1 MKKFFLFLLLLPALL
16 VAQPNLSA
24 NHIEDVVI
32 TLDDFIGYDQY
43 GSFYYIAN
51 NVFVKQTA
59 DTKIEYSNVEKG
71 RIARA
76 DVTNPLMIVLL
87 YADFNTVVLLDNQL
101 NEITEINFSDT
112 EQQIVVQ
119 AVGLAEQNRLWIYD
133 SVTQSI
139 FLFDY
144 ARSNFRSLATPLSSG
159 IGYYETTLTD
169 FKWID
174 EAGSIYSIDIYGDV
188 QKLGII
194 ARFDKVAFA
203 SETAILFTE
212 NGKIFY
218 CDLLKKDAILIPDVG
233 NSVSKFYYKD
243 QILSIFTKEGIKKY
257 KLNLP

>member
-1 MKKFFLFLLLLPALL
+1 MKKIFLFLLFLPELMM
-16 VAQPNLSA
+16 AQPNLSA
-24 NHIEDVVI
+24 NHIEDVKI
-32 TLDDFIGYDQY
+32 TVDDFVGYDQY
-43 GSFYYIAN
+43 GSFYYVAN
-51 NVFVKQTA
+51 NVFVKQT
-59 DTKIEYSNVEKG
+59 DDVKLEYSNVEKG

-76 DVTNPLMIVLL
+76 DVTNPLLIVLL

-101 NEITEINFSDT
+101 NEITEISFSDT
-112 EQQIVVQ
+112 EQQVVVQ

-139 FLFDY
+139 FLYDY
-144 ARSNFRSLATPLSSG
+144 ARSNLRPLATPLSSG

-174 EAGSIYSIDIYGDV
+174 ESGFIYSIDIYGDV
-188 QKLGII
+188 RKLGNTTGY
-194 ARFDKVAFA
+194 DKVAFA
-203 SETAILFTE
+203 SDTEILFTK
-212 NGKIFY
+212 NGTLFHS
-218 CDLLKKDAILIPDVG
+218 DLIKKEALPISDVG